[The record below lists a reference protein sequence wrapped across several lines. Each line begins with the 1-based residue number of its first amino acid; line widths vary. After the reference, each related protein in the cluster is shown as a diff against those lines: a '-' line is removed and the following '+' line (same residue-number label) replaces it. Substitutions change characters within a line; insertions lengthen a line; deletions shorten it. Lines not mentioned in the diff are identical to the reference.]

1 MIPTLLVTLIICL
14 IRIDRSDGLSA
25 KIEES
30 FLDGCRYVFIDV
42 GTTSLSSNMQMLFL
56 PFKSLSN
63 HKNTSTD
70 YASEVFDK
78 YFVKDRER
86 DDVCAIGFETVIGQ
100 SHNKYL
106 AAMSTM
112 YDNLNLRAYFFKLD
126 ASSRSN
132 DKSSSSPS
140 SSSLY
145 YNEFSSGVEHVNK
158 LSRTSEAMHIVITDL
173 AEFIKAKVSS
183 RKIPPSKLLSD
194 DPLPTVI
201 LKIDREKDM
210 YHLLSQL
217 VAKDALCDVN
227 VLSVEW
233 HDRWSSKEKTSE
245 HQKKRQEI
253 ETDIHTL
260 SKQTKCERFRYLE
273 YHSSSSSDE
282 HIVSAHDS
290 KGGGGAHNLDG
301 AISALPLPVRI
312 EKQQHPMR
320 DMAGTIHDDLLYHCA
335 FNNSFS
341 TYTSK
346 REPDGYRLPVNFNLE
361 DLDKYSVKWG
371 MKLTPDAEGYIKWTR
386 PGPEQR
392 HAAAVY
398 PVTKKGFEPGCSV
411 WTSFECKLR
420 CAMVC
425 LSRMTSPH
433 PPLPPNCN
441 ISSVFLVP
449 RLLHGQAK
457 RDSTPYESPRLRARY
472 LLPQVVTGRQ
482 DPRELTTERGSI
494 RLHSSTGGR

>member
-1 MIPTLLVTLIICL
+1 MILFICL
-14 IRIDRSDGLSA
+14 ICINRSNGLSA

-42 GTTSLSSNMQMLFL
+42 GTTSLSSNMQLLFL

-63 HKNTSTD
+63 HKKNTTD

-78 YFVKDRER
+78 YFMKDRER

-126 ASSRSN
+126 ASSRSK
-132 DKSSSSPS
+132 DKSSS

-173 AEFIKAKVSS
+173 AEFIKAKVTS
-183 RKIPPSKLLSD
+183 RKIPPSSKLLSD

-227 VLSVEW
+227 ILSVEW
-233 HDRWSSKEKTSE
+233 HDRWSSKEKTLE

-253 ETDIHTL
+253 ENDIHTL

-273 YHSSSSSDE
+273 YHSFDE
-282 HIVSAHDS
+282 HIATAFDS
-290 KGGGGAHNLDG
+290 TEHGGAHGLDEVT
-301 AISALPLPVRI
+301 SAPRLPMQI
-312 EKQQHPMR
+312 EKNKHPMR
-320 DMAGTIHDDLLYHCA
+320 DMAGTIHEDLLYHCA
-335 FNNSFS
+335 FNDSFA
-341 TYTSK
+341 TYASK
-346 REPDGYRLPVNFNLE
+346 REPDGYRLQERVNLE
-361 DLDKYSVKWG
+361 DLEKYSTKWG
-371 MKLTPDAEGYIKWTR
+371 MKLIPDAEGYMKWTR

-392 HAAAVY
+392 HSGAVY

-411 WTSFECKLR
+411 WTTFECRLR
-420 CAMVC
+420 CI
-425 LSRMTSPH
+425 LYRITSSLLY
-433 PPLPPNCN
+433 PLIIIIIIILIA
-441 ISSVFLVP
+441 IS
-449 RLLHGQAK
+449 
-457 RDSTPYESPRLRARY
+457 Y
-472 LLPQVVTGRQ
+472 
-482 DPRELTTERGSI
+482 
-494 RLHSSTGGR
+494 